1 MKFIVD
7 NKIPFIKGRLERVGE
22 VVYADPFAFTPQLV
36 KDADALIIRTRTRCD
51 EQLLAGS
58 SVSLVATATIGTDQ
72 IDIPWCERQ
81 GITVENAAGCN
92 APGVAQYV
100 WSSLLRNGFDLR
112 KHTLGVVGKGNIGT
126 IVADWGRRLGVKVIV
141 CDPPRKRT
149 GFTDEDYLSLEEVLR
164 NSDAVT
170 FHTPL
175 TMTGEDATCHLV
187 GPSELGLLK
196 KGAIVV
202 NAARGPVV
210 DNEALAEWVEEGR
223 GIAVVD
229 VWEGE
234 PVINRHLLERAVIAT
249 PHIAGYSSEGK
260 QRATRMVLEAVER
273 KFGVSLDKNVLE
285 ESYVPSEGPVNP
297 AIITDSYDPAVDTMA
312 LRSHPDD
319 FERLRSDYDYR
330 KEPKI

>member
-7 NKIPFIKGRLERVGE
+7 NKIPFIKGRLERIGE

-51 EQLLAGS
+51 GQLLAGS
-58 SVSLVATATIGTDQ
+58 AVSLVATATIGTDQ
-72 IDIPWCERQ
+72 IDIPWCERN

-100 WSSLLRNGFDLR
+100 WSSLLRNGFDSR
-112 KHTLGVVGKGNIGT
+112 KHTLGVVGKGHIGS
-126 IVADWGRRLGVKVIV
+126 IVTDWGRRLGFNVIV
-141 CDPPRKRT
+141 CDPPRRRS
-149 GFTDEDYLSLEEVLR
+149 GFTDEEYLSLEDVLR

-175 TMTGEDATCHLV
+175 TTTGEDATFHLV
-187 GPSELGLLK
+187 GSSELRLLK
-196 KGAIVV
+196 KDAVIV

-210 DNEALAEWVEEGR
+210 DNEALAEWLEEGR
-223 GIAVVD
+223 GKAVVD

-234 PVINRHLLERAVIAT
+234 PVINRSLLERAVIAT

-273 KFGVSLDKNVLE
+273 KFGVSLDKSGLE
-285 ESYVPSEGPVNP
+285 KSYISSEGAIIP
-297 AIITDSYDPAVDTMA
+297 AVITDSYDPAVDTIA
-312 LRSHPDD
+312 LRNNPDE

-330 KEPKI
+330 REPKI